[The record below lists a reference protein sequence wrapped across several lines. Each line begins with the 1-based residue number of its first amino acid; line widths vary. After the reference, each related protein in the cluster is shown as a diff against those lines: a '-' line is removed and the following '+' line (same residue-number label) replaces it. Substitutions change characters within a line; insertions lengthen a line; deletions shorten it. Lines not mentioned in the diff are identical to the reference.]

1 MAQSTE
7 WKVCPGHS
15 HVSFQTQDV
24 QLANCTANAEG
35 REEVRLSG
43 DPCPGDSGQPI
54 QNQNMSSPEQ
64 TRADRLKLFFP
75 KG

>member
-1 MAQSTE
+1 MAQPTE
-7 WKVCPGHS
+7 PKVCPGHS

-24 QLANCTANAEG
+24 QPANYTANTEG

-54 QNQNMSSPEQ
+54 RDQNMSSPEQ
-64 TRADRLKLFFP
+64 TGADHAWLFFP